1 MKINTMHMFYSDP
14 IGYLAT
20 EQEKCLD
27 KAKSYDYVALEVS
40 GEKLLE
46 VLENGREKT
55 VPEAKTEH

>member
-1 MKINTMHMFYSDP
+1 MFYSDP
-14 IGYLAT
+14 VGYLAT